1 MKLNLQTQ
9 SFPKAKL
16 LAASLVGA
24 IAGGAVMVAILTPE
38 PQVIYREAASAVTP
52 IATAEAMPV
61 IETALS
67 VEGTS
72 AEVKLTDRERQV
84 LARLASLPDLPLV
97 QAPAF
102 DVKVQKAPADTKP
115 STAKVAAAKKPAAEP
130 APPAGES
137 VIARIQVVSVEKG
150 RVFYRSVD
158 DQMHTARVG
167 ERLLGVNGRVIA
179 IDEHGAELQIEG
191 QRMRVAANNM

>member
-52 IATAEAMPV
+52 IAIAEAMPA

-67 VEGTS
+67 VEGKS

-102 DVKVQKAPADTKP
+102 DVKVQNAPAATKT